1 MSNTYNSGADLLD
14 SSGNLD
20 SDQDG
25 RELPDIIFDFLIKIV
40 KDYDSET
47 VLEEFIGLFWHLNCS
62 DEQAN
67 HALRNQLQQLPSTAT
82 INPLLKRSCYI
93 LANNWYIS
101 RNYQAVQLLL
111 EKLENT
117 ESDEYDILD
126 PELGKLR
133 NQVKYFLQSSDI
145 QEIRN
150 CVLQHSQGWSSRYK
164 SYLLVNQ
171 YIDPNNSQE
180 QQEVAR
186 NISKKLRE
194 QYKFELA
201 MYLARS
207 SPKTQLRNET
217 QIKNPTQLGE
227 QVLDILKKTISTQ
240 RVSSYTHQAEL
251 FLKQTHKV
259 TYRDFKSALPEYLM
273 LQSGEKS
280 TTRILRDKI
289 SAQLKDLYNFHDY
302 RIINDDL
309 KIRTCNSLIDFLT
322 IEDGE
327 NPSFIFTFMIN
338 QGSVFTLAILMLKVI
353 LLDHSSKVHLELK
366 VAQLIQFYQK
376 YEEERCRQFILFL
389 EIFNL
394 VLTIFTENVQY
405 HLVKMDQDDVSG
417 PLTDNLDAYRVF
429 SQSKGLD
436 LREANLNNLNLN
448 SLDLKGADFR
458 GLNMS
463 QMDLSGLDLR
473 LANLEGA
480 NLQEANL
487 NGTQLFIV
495 NLKQS
500 NLREASLLDANLA
513 RADLQQA
520 NLNRADLT
528 GANLHRANL
537 TRVDLSE
544 AKLCSTNL
552 ENADLPGANLG
563 FANLQGACLSQ
574 ANLQQ
579 VNLRGAQLRSAHLRG
594 VDLRGAYLGEA
605 DLTEADLTGANLEG
619 ANLEGAKL
627 DGVNLNGAM
636 LEQANLSYVKLNQAS
651 LERSHLVG
659 AKLIYAQL
667 RYSFLSHANLM
678 GANLSYADLTRANL
692 AGSNLSHTNLFRAA
706 IRHTELAQADLSNA
720 NLLGANLFGSNLT
733 EAHITGAKFGKNCGL
748 SEETRNWIGSRLD

>member
-1 MSNTYNSGADLLD
+1 MSNTYNSGTDLVD

-20 SDQDG
+20 SAQDS
-25 RELPDIIFDFLIKIV
+25 RDLPDIIFDFFIKIV
-40 KDYDSET
+40 KKYDSET
-47 VLEEFIGLFWHLNCS
+47 VLEEFIGLFGYLNCS

-67 HALRNQLQQLPSTAT
+67 HALRTQLKQPSSTAA
-82 INPLLKRSCYI
+82 IHPILKRSCYI

-101 RNYQAVQLLL
+101 RNYKAVELLL
-111 EKLENT
+111 EQLENT
-117 ESDEYDILD
+117 ESDEDDILD

-133 NQVKYFLQSSDI
+133 TQVKYFLQSADI
-145 QEIRN
+145 QDIRH

-186 NISKKLRE
+186 NISKQLRE
-194 QYKFELA
+194 QYKFDLA
-201 MYLARS
+201 MYLAHS
-207 SPKTQLRNET
+207 SPKTQLQNET
-217 QIKNPTQLGE
+217 NMKNPTQLGD

-240 RVSSYTHQAEL
+240 RVYSYTHQAEL
-251 FLKQTHKV
+251 FLKQTNKV
-259 TYRDFKSALPEYLM
+259 TYRDFKNALPEYLM
-273 LQSGEKS
+273 IQSGEKS
-280 TTRILRDKI
+280 TTRILREKI

-309 KIRTCNSLIDFLT
+309 KIRTCHSLIDFLT

-338 QGSVFTLAILMLKVI
+338 QGSIFTLAILMLKVI

-429 SQSKGLD
+429 SQCKGLD
-436 LREANLNNLNLN
+436 LRQANLNNLNLK

-458 GLNMS
+458 GVNMI
-463 QMDLSGLDLR
+463 QMDLSELDLR

-480 NLQEANL
+480 NLQQANL

-500 NLREASLLDANLA
+500 NLLEASLLDANLA

-537 TRVDLSE
+537 TAVDLTE

-552 ENADLPGANLG
+552 ENADLQGANLE
-563 FANLQGACLSQ
+563 FANLNGACLSQ
-574 ANLQQ
+574 ANLQG
-579 VNLRGAQLRSAHLRG
+579 VNLRGAQLRSANLRG
-594 VDLRGAYLGEA
+594 VDLRGACLREA
-605 DLTEADLTGANLEG
+605 ALTEADLTGANLQG
-619 ANLEGAKL
+619 ANLQGAQL
-627 DGVNLNGAM
+627 DRVNLTGAM

-659 AKLIYAQL
+659 AKLVYAQL
-667 RYSFLSHANLM
+667 RYSILSHANLM

-692 AGSNLSHTNLFRAA
+692 AGSNLSHTHLFRAA
-706 IRHTELAQADLSNA
+706 IRHADLAQADLSNA

-733 EAHITGAKFGKNCGL
+733 EAHITGAKFGNNCGL
-748 SEETRNWIGSRLD
+748 SDETRKWIGSRLD

>member
-1 MSNTYNSGADLLD
+1 MSNTYNSGTDLVD

-20 SDQDG
+20 SAQDS
-25 RELPDIIFDFLIKIV
+25 RDLPDIIFDFFIKIV
-40 KDYDSET
+40 KKYDSET
-47 VLEEFIGLFWHLNCS
+47 VLEEFIGLFWYLNCS

-67 HALRNQLQQLPSTAT
+67 HALRTQLKQPSSTAA
-82 INPLLKRSCYI
+82 IHPILKRSCYI

-101 RNYQAVQLLL
+101 RNYKAVELLL
-111 EKLENT
+111 EQLENT
-117 ESDEYDILD
+117 ESDEDDILD

-133 NQVKYFLQSSDI
+133 TQVKYFLQSADI
-145 QEIRN
+145 QDIRH

-186 NISKKLRE
+186 NISKQLRE
-194 QYKFELA
+194 QYKFDLA
-201 MYLARS
+201 MYLAHS
-207 SPKTQLRNET
+207 SPKTQLQNET
-217 QIKNPTQLGE
+217 NMKNPTQLGD

-240 RVSSYTHQAEL
+240 RVYSYTHQAEL
-251 FLKQTHKV
+251 FLKKTNKV
-259 TYRDFKSALPEYLM
+259 TYRDFKNALPEYLM
-273 LQSGEKS
+273 IQSGEKS

-309 KIRTCNSLIDFLT
+309 KIRTCHSLIDFLT

-338 QGSVFTLAILMLKVI
+338 HGSIFTLAILMLKVI

-429 SQSKGLD
+429 SQCKGLD
-436 LREANLNNLNLN
+436 LRQANLNNLNLK

-458 GLNMS
+458 GVNMI
-463 QMDLSGLDLR
+463 QMDLSELDLR

-480 NLQEANL
+480 NLQQANL

-500 NLREASLLDANLA
+500 NLLEASLLDANLA

-537 TRVDLSE
+537 TAVDLTE

-552 ENADLPGANLG
+552 ENADLQGANLE
-563 FANLQGACLSQ
+563 FANLNGACLSQ
-574 ANLQQ
+574 ANLQG
-579 VNLRGAQLRSAHLRG
+579 VNLRGAQLRSANLRG
-594 VDLRGAYLGEA
+594 VDLRGACLREA
-605 DLTEADLTGANLEG
+605 ALTEADLTGANLQG
-619 ANLEGAKL
+619 ANLQGAQL
-627 DGVNLNGAM
+627 DRVNLTGAM

-659 AKLIYAQL
+659 AKLVYAQL
-667 RYSFLSHANLM
+667 RYSILSHANLM

-692 AGSNLSHTNLFRAA
+692 AGSNLSHTHLFRAA
-706 IRHTELAQADLSNA
+706 IRHADLAQADLSNA

-733 EAHITGAKFGKNCGL
+733 EAHITGAKFGNNCGL
-748 SEETRNWIGSRLD
+748 SDETRKWIGSRLD